1 MKKDMQNKEIMRIN
15 KNKSTVQSELS
26 VDEQQYEIKHL
37 QKKCDINYEDYVQEI
52 SATQIPMKMNKSGHL
67 CV

>member
-26 VDEQQYEIKHL
+26 VDEQQYDIKHL
-37 QKKCDINYEDYVQEI
+37 QKN
-52 SATQIPMKMNKSGHL
+52 AT
-67 CV
+67 